1 MPLIKVHIRD
11 GKTKDHKKAV
21 LDGIHKAL
29 VSAFEIPEKDRT
41 MLLTEYAAEHFDGRD
56 ENFTIVEIM
65 AFAGRSKDAK
75 KQLYKEIVDNVSQ
88 TTTLNPTDIFIIV
101 NDIPQDN
108 WGIRGG
114 QMASD
119 VNLGFKTDI

>member
-56 ENFTIVEIM
+56 VNFTIVEIM